1 MGNAVGTSTSYMAY
15 FWASINPGAL
25 MLTLTSSSMGDAL
38 VQVSGVELPVWI
50 SYLITYSLIIVICLT
65 IAIKKL
71 RANMK
76 SNR

>member
-1 MGNAVGTSTSYMAY
+1 
-15 FWASINPGAL
+15 
-25 MLTLTSSSMGDAL
+25 MGDAL

-50 SYLITYSLIIVICLT
+50 SYLIAYSLIIVVCLT

>member
-1 MGNAVGTSTSYMAY
+1 MGNAAGTGTSYMTY
-15 FWASINPGAL
+15 FWAAINPGAL

-38 VQVSGVELPVWI
+38 VQVSGVKLPVWI
-50 SYLITYSLIIVICLT
+50 SYLIAYSLIIVVCLT
-65 IAIKKL
+65 IAIRKL